1 MRRHLRRAAVAV
13 LMSGRAEVI
22 SGVGRH
28 TGAGRGRRAR
38 DVRDRRDVVPV
49 DAVADAQQQTGDEHP
64 DPDGTGVDLRDEV
77 EHRSLSSR
85 VELEC

>member
-1 MRRHLRRAAVAV
+1 MAV

-22 SGVGRH
+22 SGVGGH
-28 TGAGRGRRAR
+28 PGAGGGRRAR

-85 VELEC
+85 VEPEC